1 MLRDRGWCMSS
12 PTHGGLEFSEL
23 SLVVKTVGN
32 GIELLSLGYLEIISA
47 TYLQYV
53 PQANIG

>member
-1 MLRDRGWCMSS
+1 MSS

-23 SLVVKTVGN
+23 SLVVKTGGN